1 MPDAGSNTP
10 VQPRQ
15 EPPLQHGPLFRTEV
29 LAESQA
35 RWLGTVLL
43 APGISHLAFTIFS
56 LATAAALLSLLWFG
70 EYTRKARINGW
81 LVPQQGVLRVFAPL
95 PGVVI
100 ALPAREGIE
109 VAKGAPLLAL
119 STELQSEAL
128 GATREEI
135 VRRLQSRRDSLK
147 AERETRSRLYA
158 RRVDDLSA
166 RLLARRSEQRYLLEQ
181 ADLQRSRLKLA
192 EEAENRQRV
201 LLQGGNASLRQAQQ
215 AQEERLNQAMTLGE
229 LERSQA
235 ATRRELL
242 EMEGELGNLPLTI
255 EMERADV
262 DRQIATLE
270 QEIAETEAQREI
282 VIQAPQAGTV
292 TAVQAELGSNVGT
305 AAPLMNIV
313 PAGQKLEAQLFGP
326 SRAIG
331 FIRAGQRVLLR
342 YEAFPY
348 QKFGQY
354 EGVVAEVSRTAIN
367 PGELTQLSGLTS
379 LLAANEPVYRITVTL
394 ARQTAIAYGEA
405 IPLQSGMQL
414 EADVMMEKRRLIEW
428 VFDPLFTLTGKWRG

>member
-1 MPDAGSNTP
+1 MPDAGSTMP
-10 VQPRQ
+10 VQPQ
-15 EPPLQHGPLFRTEV
+15 PAPPPHGEPLFRTEV
-29 LAESQA
+29 LAENQT

-43 APGISHLAFTIFS
+43 APGVSQLVGTAFS
-56 LATAAALLSLLWFG
+56 LAAAAVVVSLLVFG
-70 EYTRKARINGW
+70 QYTRKARINGW

-100 ALPAREGIE
+100 ALPAREGMEI
-109 VAKGAPLLAL
+109 AKGAPLLAL

-147 AERETRSRLYA
+147 TERETRSRLYV

-166 RLLARRSEQRYLLEQ
+166 RLLARRSEQRYLQEQ
-181 ADLQRSRLKLA
+181 VDFQRSRLKLA
-192 EEAENRQRV
+192 EEGENRQRL

-235 ATRRELL
+235 ATRREIL

-262 DRQIATLE
+262 DRQIAALE

-313 PAGQKLEAQLFGP
+313 PAGQQLDAQLFGP

-331 FIRAGQRVLLR
+331 FIRVGQRVLLR

-354 EGVVAEVSRTAIN
+354 EGIVADVSRTAIN
-367 PGELTQLSGLTS
+367 PAELTQLSGLTS
-379 LLAANEPVYRITVTL
+379 LLAADEPVYRITVTL
-394 ARQTAIAYGEA
+394 ARQTATAYGEA
-405 IPLQSGMQL
+405 VPLQPGMQL
-414 EADVMMEKRRLIEW
+414 EADVLMEKRRLIEW
-428 VFDPLFTLTGKWRG
+428 MFEPLISLTGKWWG

>member
-1 MPDAGSNTP
+1 MPDAGSTTS
-10 VQPRQ
+10 VQP
-15 EPPLQHGPLFRTEV
+15 PPRRERLFRTEV
-29 LAESQA
+29 FAENQT

-43 APGISHLAFTIFS
+43 APGISQFALTAFA
-56 LATAAALLSLLWFG
+56 LAAAVAVISLLVFG
-70 EYTRKARINGW
+70 QYTRKARINGW

-100 ALPAREGIE
+100 ALPAREGME

-158 RRVDDLSA
+158 RRVEDVSA
-166 RLLARRSEQRYLLEQ
+166 RLLARRSEQRYLQEQ
-181 ADLQRSRLKLA
+181 AEFQRSRLKLA
-192 EEAENRQRV
+192 EEAENRQKL

-235 ATRRELL
+235 ATRREIL
-242 EMEGELGNLPLTI
+242 EMEGELGNLPLSI

-262 DRQIATLE
+262 DRQIAALE

-305 AAPLMNIV
+305 SAPLMNIV
-313 PAGQKLEAQLFGP
+313 PAGQKLEAQLFGT

-342 YEAFPY
+342 YDAFPY

-367 PGELTQLSGLTS
+367 PAELTQLSGLTS
-379 LLAANEPVYRITVTL
+379 LFAADEPVYRITVAL
-394 ARQTAIAYGEA
+394 ARQTATAYGEA
-405 IPLQSGMQL
+405 VPLQPGMQL
-414 EADVMMEKRRLIEW
+414 EADVLMEKRRLIEW
-428 VFDPLFTLTGKWRG
+428 MFEPLISITGKWWV

>member
-1 MPDAGSNTP
+1 MPDAGSTTP
-10 VQPRQ
+10 VQP
-15 EPPLQHGPLFRTEV
+15 PPAPPPRSAALFRAEV
-29 LAESQA
+29 IAENQT

-43 APGISHLAFTIFS
+43 APGISQIILTAVS
-56 LATAAALLSLLWFG
+56 LAAAVAVVSLLVFG
-70 EYTRKARINGW
+70 QYTRKARINGW

-100 ALPAREGIE
+100 ALQAREGME

-147 AERETRSRLYA
+147 VERETRSRLYA
-158 RRVDDLSA
+158 RRVEDLSA
-166 RLLARRSEQRYLLEQ
+166 RLQARRSEQRYLQEQ
-181 ADLQRSRLKLA
+181 ADFQRSRLKLA
-192 EEAENRQRV
+192 EEAENRQKV

-235 ATRRELL
+235 ATRREIL
-242 EMEGELGNLPLTI
+242 EMEGELGNLPLSI

-262 DRQIATLE
+262 DRQIAALE

-342 YEAFPY
+342 YAAFPY

-367 PGELTQLSGLTS
+367 PAELTQLSGLTS
-379 LLAANEPVYRITVTL
+379 LFATDEPVYRITVTL

-405 IPLQSGMQL
+405 VPLQPGMQL
-414 EADVMMEKRRLIEW
+414 EADVLMEQRRLIEW
-428 VFDPLFTLTGKWRG
+428 MFEPLISLTGKWWG